1 MVLSMDGRWKI
12 PEDRVE
18 DYEKIGPSFI
28 EGFEMIEKERER
40 EEIDDAE
47 V

>member
-1 MVLSMDGRWKI
+1 M
-12 PEDRVE
+12 E

-28 EGFEMIEKERER
+28 ERFEMIEKERER